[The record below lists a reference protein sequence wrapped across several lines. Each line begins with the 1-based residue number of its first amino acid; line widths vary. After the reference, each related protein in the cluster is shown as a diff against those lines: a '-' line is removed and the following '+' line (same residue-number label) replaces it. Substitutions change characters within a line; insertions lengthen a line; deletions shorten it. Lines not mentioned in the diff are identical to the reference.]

1 MATVRILFNTKFC
14 QTHLDEVISE
24 YWEKSFAE
32 NSDEIIF
39 DLSLVEWVNTEEIA
53 FLFAWIRNVA
63 NEGKKV
69 DVWLPFP
76 YNIFDTGLYRS
87 KEDLSRVKKIIDFD
101 SAERI
106 NRRKNR
112 SVFLLRV
119 WGMLDFIGLKTTS
132 FHNVVEGFNTKG
144 DDVTELFGHLVIPF
158 TVISSEK
165 ILSSVANTF
174 TDVISGN
181 KTVNQRNI
189 VGPFDLNPTIV
200 NRLETFNCYSPF
212 ESKII
217 SHVITKELFANS
229 LIHANISDKNQ
240 GIEECYFALSLHNKW
255 EDYKV
260 KGQNFINQFTVEKDT
275 DTLNF
280 YKDKI
285 EILKDIKLKADKF
298 TTKEVELYKELREA
312 DLLKYQSNF
321 KNTSFLE
328 FTFLDF
334 GDGIHYTLNEK
345 FQEYIKI
352 EGNVEK
358 FKTSNTE
365 TQILEYAFYPESS
378 RNQYDARLEHPELF
392 PRGLYF
398 LIDMV
403 RRYKGLLTVRS
414 GKGKIIYDFSD
425 KIYINKKENKL
436 VPFLE
441 PITTIKDA
449 IRIVKTTNSYFVGTM
464 MSIVLPEKKKE
475 TLSYA
480 PVRTDNKQLY
490 KDIYFSLND
499 TENLPNKTFEP
510 ETYEYISMLFLYERV
525 ITTIKPKELDKEKGL
540 DSYIYIELLGELS
553 KRAAK
558 KCVIFIDFEFYP
570 RTDNIQPILFYITNS
585 PYISEYSK
593 AVIINLVDEK
603 VKYHEKLKKNVYSIL
618 SQFKENLF
626 AKDNEPHIFRP
637 IPCIN
642 FDLYETDKLIVKNLN
657 WIGVKEEEDEMYL
670 DKLFLGDVDSIKTK
684 DLLYNDSLG
693 GSLFADNFDFKYA
706 IFKTSLELVEKFKES
721 RQKAICNLINS
732 LITDGSIPVKKH
744 LKKGV
749 KEHFIF
755 QASKGSFQ
763 IRYLSLYET
772 LHNKYLAK
780 YLAKRLLDKYI
791 ATHPDGISSKF
802 NKIITVTVSSQ
813 LIGVAIRD
821 LIKEDPAYKNLKTGE
836 GDTMEDCPSLI
847 MLSSYY
853 SFEDEKPFT
862 KIIKDDS
869 LIIVNDVIST
879 GSLVTSL
886 IEKIRKKDASIK
898 AVISITDCRIE
909 KVDGSEE
916 DDCEFELL
924 ENEPLFTLVGYPEK
938 EIEIRKFKRKDFTI
952 QILGNVCNKVFKET
966 DIDIKRINPLLN
978 TVVELSDEYAEK
990 QRILFEDPNELLPGE
1005 ITDLELY
1012 QSKFFKIGHFEQ
1024 NLSHNGYLTNMKLL
1038 FSHNEGKRII
1048 QEIKSKIDK
1057 EYETKLYNR
1066 NIDDATKLFSIITLA
1081 EQIEN
1086 KTISKSVTVDI
1097 KQRLQELTTESNS
1110 KHFGKYNYKPD
1121 FIFYPNFS
1129 GIENF
1134 SPKQFNEVFK
1144 TPEEYIIGL
1153 QRFDTDKGWRFPFP
1167 PKRFNNITKGKHILI
1182 FDSGTLTGE
1191 SLVQMIDSISFL
1203 DVKRIDVISVIGR
1216 IEDYNREFFSRIKA
1230 LKVKSLNDE
1239 YFDESIADLEDKESI
1254 VKNRVSFS
1262 TVNIIFGINFHIPVF
1277 SSKSSCPFCEEL
1289 AELNS
1294 YQDRY
1299 SDHNF
1304 PTVTKNYIDK
1314 RRQEEIRRIDLN
1326 HEPNSIPPEYIPYIK
1341 LNSKDEKVYDIVSIF
1356 LMRDKLGKID
1366 SYRFYKE
1373 YYKPFDEK
1381 IIEHFDGTD
1390 IFTKRKVLEEI
1401 ELILICILHE
1411 PKLFK
1416 VHKDLL
1422 VNIHDKCKD
1431 IINDILI
1438 GKHGISDFVYSWS
1451 KYSIVRLATLYFAHT
1466 LHKIDTLETIFNFS
1480 DDDEN
1485 GLNYLSYIL
1494 VKNLKPLKNA
1504 DYNKSFKTSLIA
1516 MDDKF
1521 QKEEV
1526 KGVYKKK
1533 KVKEV
1538 IRKVVRYI
1546 EPVNTEDVNQAL
1558 YSLKL
1563 FFMNEHSNSNH
1574 DELIRLISDF
1584 KISIGSKVETEDIDN
1599 IKNSIIEIWKI
1610 IDDKVYSNI
1619 KTIKKHKILC
1629 ENPKNIYINLV
1640 DGEHSVYQVLE
1651 NLDQK
1656 FTVFKELVDVEDSD
1670 FIEMV
1675 TAILNFK
1682 KVLINDLQ
1690 LRHFLTD
1697 KWFNQF
1703 STRYICFLEDC
1714 ISGALEHE
1722 LVKTEIAKRKS
1733 FTIKPI
1739 QPTNSLI
1746 NAHFDFLVF
1755 GFVELIVNAAKRNEN
1770 ENATIEFEIIENEQG
1785 LVTLVIK
1792 QDKPFIQNEGNH
1804 YSGIEKEIKPIFEM
1818 FCGKENVCF
1827 PHPTHQSESFD
1838 VKIIFNKKPL
1848 EDKP

>member
-24 YWEKSFAE
+24 YWEKSFAN

-63 NEGKKV
+63 NEEKKV

-76 YNIFDTGLYRS
+76 YNIFDAGLYRE
-87 KEDLSRVKKIIDFD
+87 KEDLISVRKILD
-101 SAERI
+101 SDNSERI

-112 SVFLLRV
+112 SIFLLRV
-119 WGMLDFIGLKTTS
+119 WGMLDFIGLKSTS
-132 FHNVVEGFNTKG
+132 FQNVVEGYNTKG

-165 ILSSVANTF
+165 IPSAVANTF

-181 KTVNQRNI
+181 KTINQKNT

-229 LIHANISDKNQ
+229 LIHSNISDKNK

-255 EDYKV
+255 EDYKA
-260 KGQNFINQFTVEKDT
+260 KGQNFINQFTIEKDA
-275 DTLNF
+275 DTLDF
-280 YKDKI
+280 YKDKT
-285 EILKDIKLKADKF
+285 EIIKDIKLKADKF
-298 TTKEVELYKELREA
+298 TTKEVEAYKELREA
-312 DLLKYQSNF
+312 DLSKYQSNF
-321 KNTSFLE
+321 KNSSFLE

-334 GDGIHYTLNEK
+334 GDGIHSTLKEK
-345 FQEYIKI
+345 FQEYSKI

-358 FKTSNTE
+358 FKTPNPE

-414 GKGKIIYDFSD
+414 GQGKIVYDFSD
-425 KIYINKKENKL
+425 KIYLTKNGNKL

-449 IRIVKTTNSYFVGTM
+449 IRIVKTTNSYFEGTM
-464 MSIVLPEKKKE
+464 MSIVLPEKKKD

-490 KDIYFSLND
+490 KDIYFSLTD
-499 TENLPNKTFEP
+499 TENLPSKTFEP
-510 ETYEYISMLFLYERV
+510 ETYEYISMLFLYEKV

-540 DSYIYIELLGELS
+540 DSYIYIELLAELS

-570 RTDNIQPILFYITNS
+570 RTDNIQPILFYLTNS

-593 AVIINLVDEK
+593 AVIINLVDER

-618 SQFKENLF
+618 SQFKQNLF

-642 FDLYETDKLIVKNLN
+642 FDLYETDKLIVKSLN

-684 DLLYNDSLG
+684 DLLYSESLG

-706 IFKTSLELVEKFKES
+706 IFNTSLELVEKFKES
-721 RQKAICNLINS
+721 RQKEICILINR
-732 LITDGSIPVKKH
+732 LITDGSIPVKKY

-791 ATHPDGISSKF
+791 ATHPKSSSTAF
-802 NKIITVTVSSQ
+802 NRIITVTVSSQ

-853 SFEDEKPFT
+853 SFEDEKPFA
-862 KIIKDDS
+862 KIRKDDS
-869 LIIVNDVIST
+869 VIIVNDVIST
-879 GSLVTSL
+879 GSLVSNL
-886 IEKIRKKDASIK
+886 IEKIGKKEALIK
-898 AVISITDCRIE
+898 AVMSITDCRIE
-909 KVDGSEE
+909 KINGEEE
-916 DDCEFELL
+916 DDCEFEKLK
-924 ENEPLFTLVGYPEK
+924 NEPLFTLVGYPEK
-938 EIEIRKFKRKDFTI
+938 EIEIRKYKRKDFTI
-952 QILGNVCNKVFKET
+952 QVLSKACNKVFKET

-990 QRILFEDPNELLPGE
+990 QRILFEDPNELLPIKDE
-1005 ITDLELY
+1005 ELELY

-1024 NLSHNGYLTNMKLL
+1024 NISHNGYLTNMRPL
-1038 FSHNEGKRII
+1038 FSDNEGKRII

-1057 EYETKLYNR
+1057 DYETKLYNR
-1066 NIDDATKLFSIITLA
+1066 NIDDATKLFSIISLA
-1081 EQIEN
+1081 EQLE
-1086 KTISKSVTVDI
+1086 SKNLSKLITVDI
-1097 KQRLQELTTESNS
+1097 KDKLAELTKEGDS
-1110 KHFGKYNYKPD
+1110 KFVGKYNYKPN
-1121 FIFYPNFS
+1121 FIFYPIFS

-1134 SPKQFNEVFK
+1134 SHKQFNEVFK
-1144 TPEEYIIGL
+1144 TPEENIIGL

-1182 FDSGTLTGE
+1182 FDSGALTGE

-1203 DVKRIDVISVIGR
+1203 DVARIDVISVIGR

-1239 YFDESIADLEDKESI
+1239 YFNESIAELP
-1254 VKNRVSFS
+1254 NRETILKSKVSFS

-1294 YQDRY
+1294 YQDKY
-1299 SDHNF
+1299 SDQNF
-1304 PTVTKNYIDK
+1304 PTATKTYIDK
-1314 RRQEEIRRIDLN
+1314 RRQEEICRIDLN
-1326 HEPNSIPPEYIPYIK
+1326 HEPNSKPPEYIPYTEI
-1341 LNSKDEKVYDIVSIF
+1341 NSKNEKVYDIVSIF

-1373 YYKPFDEK
+1373 YYRPFDEK
-1381 IIEHFDGTD
+1381 IIEHFDETD
-1390 IFTKRKVLEEI
+1390 IFNKREVLREI

-1422 VNIHDKCKD
+1422 VNIHDKCKEIITD
-1431 IINDILI
+1431 ILSGRHDIND
-1438 GKHGISDFVYSWS
+1438 FVFKWS
-1451 KYSIVRLATLYFAHT
+1451 KYSIVRLAALYFAPT
-1466 LHKIDTLETIFNFS
+1466 LHKRETLETIFNFS
-1480 DDDEN
+1480 DEDES

-1504 DYNKSFKTSLIA
+1504 DFNKAFKTSLIA
-1516 MDDKF
+1516 MDDIF

-1558 YSLKL
+1558 YSLKI
-1563 FFMNEHSNSNH
+1563 FFKNEHSNSNH
-1574 DELIRLISDF
+1574 DELIRLISDL
-1584 KISIGSKVETEDIDN
+1584 KISIGSKVVTEDIDN

-1619 KTIKKHKILC
+1619 KTIKKHKIHC
-1629 ENPKNIYINLV
+1629 ENPKKIYINLV

-1651 NLDQK
+1651 DLEQK
-1656 FTVFKELVDVEDSD
+1656 YTVFKELVDVEDSD
-1670 FIEMV
+1670 FTERV

-1682 KVLINDLQ
+1682 NVLINDLQ

-1714 ISGALEHE
+1714 IAAALEHE
-1722 LVKTEIAKRKS
+1722 SVTTEIANRKS
-1733 FTIKPI
+1733 FTVAPI
-1739 QPTNSLI
+1739 PATNSLV
-1746 NAHFDFLVF
+1746 NGHSDFLVF
-1755 GFVELIVNAAKRNEN
+1755 GLVELLINAAKRDEN
-1770 ENATIEFEIIENEQG
+1770 ENAILDFEISEDENG
-1785 LVTLVIK
+1785 IVTLLIK

-1818 FCGKENVCF
+1818 FCGKENVYF
-1827 PHPTHQSESFD
+1827 PSPSHQSESFI
-1838 VKIIFNKKPL
+1838 VKIVFNKKPL
-1848 EDKP
+1848 EDK